1 MAEVYKFNVKL
12 TELEDKI
19 WRDIEITSVSS
30 IAKLAYSVLAA
41 FEGTVS
47 HLFNIS
53 YNGKRYEI
61 EFEEL
66 GFQEPAINPITT
78 KLESLKLKVGDT
90 LTMEYDYGAGWEFVI
105 KLISISEMK
114 KGSGTHYPYVTDGQ
128 GKGIIEDTSTFELI
142 EMINEIDST
151 GKLPKFYDFIMDKEI
166 EWDYRKF
173 DLYYTNMFLKDKVAD
188 IREAYEMV
196 E

>member
-12 TELEDKI
+12 TDLEDKI

-30 IAKLAYSVLAA
+30 IAKLAYSVIAA
-41 FEGTVS
+41 FEGSAS
-47 HLFNIS
+47 HLFNIR

-61 EFEEL
+61 EFEDL
-66 GFQEPAINPITT
+66 GFEEPVINPITT
-78 KLESLKLKVGDT
+78 KLESLNLKAGDT
-90 LTMEYDYGAGWEFVI
+90 LTMEYDYGAGWEFII
-105 KLISISEMK
+105 KLVTISEMK
-114 KGSGTHYPYVTDGQ
+114 KGSGTHYPYVTDGR
-128 GKGIIEDTSTFELI
+128 GKGIIEDASTFELI
-142 EMINEIDST
+142 EIINEIDST
-151 GKLPKFYDFIMDKEI
+151 EELPKIYDFFRDKEV

-173 DLYYTNMFLKDKVAD
+173 DLNYTNIFFKDKVAE